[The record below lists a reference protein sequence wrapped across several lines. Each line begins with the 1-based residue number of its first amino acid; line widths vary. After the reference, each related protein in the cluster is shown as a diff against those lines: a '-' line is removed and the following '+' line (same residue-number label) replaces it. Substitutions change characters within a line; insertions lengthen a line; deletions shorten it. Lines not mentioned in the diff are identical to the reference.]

1 MLPGGC
7 GERGPGR
14 RGALP
19 AEAAGLAGGCSV
31 MLKALLQIPERL
43 PICLAQELVCG
54 RRAGKQT
61 PAPSCGRAGGPLGPL
76 GLGAGAGPKAQ
87 SQGRLDIPGEIL
99 AAASEETDWRI
110 LPGRVR
116 ASGSSGGPLPR
127 GPSSSPSAEGGPHP
141 LPASPLWPGD
151 DCLKQPCLGYL
162 LHTWQREK
170 AGSRSAT
177 QGRPFSLG
185 CSSRE
190 GAPCS
195 PLCWGVQHRQ
205 ARGGRPA
212 EPHWE
217 LNVSGEAR
225 SRGLWGAG
233 GPESDLLQ

>member
-31 MLKALLQIPERL
+31 VLKALLQIPERL

-110 LPGRVR
+110 LPRQSVRLLAREDPCHAAPPPAPPLRAAPTPCPLLPSGREMTV
-116 ASGSSGGPLPR
+116 GSSRVWGTCYTLGKGRRLGAGAPPR
-127 GPSSSPSAEGGPHP
+127 GGLSA
-141 LPASPLWPGD
+141 
-151 DCLKQPCLGYL
+151 
-162 LHTWQREK
+162 
-170 AGSRSAT
+170 
-177 QGRPFSLG
+177 
-185 CSSRE
+185 
-190 GAPCS
+190 
-195 PLCWGVQHRQ
+195 
-205 ARGGRPA
+205 
-212 EPHWE
+212 
-217 LNVSGEAR
+217 
-225 SRGLWGAG
+225 
-233 GPESDLLQ
+233 